1 MLPQKKNKI
10 FIYILVLHL
19 SCTFCFAQ
27 HDVVQ
32 PIGPYARYTCD
43 DNYIFISGQ
52 IALNAEQ
59 KVDTTSFETE
69 CRMVLNQ
76 IKRILQDA
84 GSDWNQVM
92 KTTIYTT
99 RMEWFSQ
106 INAVYE
112 SYVSKPYPARETVG
126 VCRLPKQAR
135 IEISVIAKK
144 RH

>member
-10 FIYILVLHL
+10 SIYILVLLL

-27 HDVVQ
+27 YDVVQ

-52 IALNAEQ
+52 IALNTEQ

-76 IKRILQDA
+76 IKRILHDA

-99 RMEWFSQ
+99 RME
-106 INAVYE
+106 
-112 SYVSKPYPARETVG
+112 
-126 VCRLPKQAR
+126 
-135 IEISVIAKK
+135 
-144 RH
+144 

>member
-1 MLPQKKNKI
+1 MLPQKKNNI
-10 FIYILVLHL
+10 PIYTLLLHL
-19 SCTFCFAQ
+19 CCTYCFAQ
-27 HDVVQ
+27 HDVTQ
-32 PIGPYARYTCD
+32 PIGPYSRYTYD
-43 DNYIFISGQ
+43 ANYIFISGQ

-59 KVDTTSFETE
+59 KIDTTSFETE

-76 IKRILQDA
+76 IKLILLEA
-84 GSDWNQVM
+84 GSDWNQVI

-99 RMEWFSQ
+99 RMEKFSQ

-126 VCRLPKQAR
+126 VCSLPKHAR